1 MGKKKRCKLCGV
13 AILHVNPYCKSCQET
28 DITDFGEYK
37 RGLTSGEIEDWLGL
51 KANTFSTKN
60 LVKRFNK
67 AAGVNTMAIGPQG
80 QSLMYRHDVQRF
92 MERILYGTPTYWD

>member
-13 AILHVNPYCKSCQET
+13 AILHVNPYCKACQDS
-28 DITDFGEYK
+28 DIYRYGEYTA
-37 RGLTSGEIEDWLGL
+37 GLTRDEIENLLGL
-51 KANTFSTKN
+51 RFNTLSTKT

-67 AAGVNTMAIGPQG
+67 TAGVNTQAVGPQG